1 MNGKQSK
8 TVTQNYSLI
17 IHDIQDRKN
26 INVIETW
33 FPGWQEN
40 KSLNK
45 EITFGKIK

>member
-17 IHDIQDRKN
+17 IHDRKN
-26 INVIETW
+26 ISVIETW